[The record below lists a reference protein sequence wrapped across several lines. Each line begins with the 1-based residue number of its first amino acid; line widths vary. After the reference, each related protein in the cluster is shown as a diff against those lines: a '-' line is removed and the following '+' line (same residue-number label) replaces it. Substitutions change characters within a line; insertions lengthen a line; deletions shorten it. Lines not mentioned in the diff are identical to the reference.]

1 VSELE
6 DLNSVPFHIDT
17 TYVVGGGTPHGR
29 YVKVLSVHNT
39 SVYYRLALGDRVV
52 DRGSYA

>member
-1 VSELE
+1 
-6 DLNSVPFHIDT
+6 
-17 TYVVGGGTPHGR
+17 
-29 YVKVLSVHNT
+29 VKVLSVHNT